1 MKIPG
6 VIATAAI
13 LFLAAQAAA
22 QTDNPKDKPA
32 TPDWITTTNKPCKV
46 WNPNPEPNESVTW
59 TGPCKDGYA
68 NGKGILFWTEN
79 GKPDVEYNGEY
90 ANGKRNG
97 HGVMIFPDGKRI
109 EGDWVNDQLLM
120 GEGNAI

>member
-13 LFLAAQAAA
+13 LLLAAQAAA

-79 GKPDVEYNGEY
+79 GKPVNYRFNYKDVVRQKNLKQ
-90 ANGKRNG
+90 NIQL
-97 HGVMIFPDGKRI
+97 MP
-109 EGDWVNDQLLM
+109 GDTIVVP
-120 GEGNAI
+120 